1 MAVKVNFNDL
11 DQANAL
17 KRGLDG
23 NLKDLESLVAN
34 ISSAIADI
42 AVLNNTVTLNTQ
54 CNELLEQLVPSL
66 KNVVTEV
73 QAVNDQLGN
82 SLKSMEAFQ
91 EMANKGAIAGT
102 KFKM

>member
-11 DQANAL
+11 DQANTL

-34 ISSAIADI
+34 ISSDI

-73 QAVNDQLGN
+73 QTVNEQLGN
-82 SLKSMEAFQ
+82 GLKSMEAFQ